1 MDNSTTNE
9 TELKYHVPKLPNPA
23 ALAEELTA
31 LGWHVYGTTTKD
43 HSDTYMADQGG
54 QLANLRA
61 ALRWRCTGNSYV
73 VAIKQE
79 LGTDGAHFER
89 FELEVPTDPPAQ
101 AAHGLV
107 LGLDTDDV
115 PPTIAAWLAANS
127 VAGPLV
133 TLAWL
138 VTTRTVLRAGAT
150 GVLAE
155 FALDRVQARVPGG
168 EGMHE
173 FYEVE
178 CEYQAETGH
187 PLIHNTADLLAR
199 LPGAAPSWASKLDV
213 ALAQFAQ

>member
-1 MDNSTTNE
+1 MGNSTTNE
-9 TELKYHVPKLPNPA
+9 TELKYHVPQLPNPA

-43 HSDTYMADQGG
+43 HSDTYVSDQGG
-54 QLANLRA
+54 ALGKLRA
-61 ALRWRCTGNSYV
+61 ALRWRFEDNQYV

-89 FELEVPTDPPAQ
+89 FELEAIAGPPAH

-107 LGLDTDDV
+107 LGFDPGDV
-115 PPTIAAWLAANS
+115 PPTIAAWLADNN
-127 VAGPLV
+127 VAGPFH
-133 TLAWL
+133 THAWL

-155 FALDRVQARVPGG
+155 FALDHVQARVPGG

-178 CEYQAETGH
+178 CEYQARAGH
-187 PLIHNTADLLAR
+187 PLITNTANLLAQ
-199 LPGAAPSWASKLDV
+199 LPGATPSWASKLDV
-213 ALAQFAQ
+213 ALSQFAK